1 MLIGIRVCELIRLVV
16 RRGQLGHVAGVV
28 VVIAF
33 VAAGVVL
40 GAYEVAVIVIG
51 VARAAL
57 IDVYLDTV
65 EVCAV
70 RITIIATA

>member
-1 MLIGIRVCELIRLVV
+1 MLVFVRVCELIRLIV
-16 RRGQLGHVAGVV
+16 RRGELGHVAGVIV
-28 VVIAF
+28 IIAF
-33 VAAGVVL
+33 VAACVVL